1 MGEVFKNVL
10 ILSLI
15 GSVIT
20 LVLLLLKPLTLK
32 RLSAKWQYFTWIM
45 ALCMMIIPFYKLIP
59 KGRIGEILPDEVIGE
74 AALNTQNLFVFRYV
88 RTGADNIGID
98 VFSALT
104 FIWMLGMCVYLA
116 VIFGSYIKYT
126 RRLKASCV
134 SELECSAVDKVKSE
148 LGVRK
153 YIRVRVS
160 GEVASPLLVG
170 VFFPTVYIPE
180 KCISDEG
187 MRMVLLH
194 ELTHYKRKDLIFK
207 WAACISSAVH
217 WFNPFSHLLCK
228 NIGEVCEFCCDASV
242 TEKLSES
249 EKKTYMKTILDIA
262 EERKKIC

>member
-1 MGEVFKNVL
+1 MSEIFKNVL

-15 GSVIT
+15 GSVMT

-32 RLSAKWQYFTWIM
+32 RLSAKWQYFTWAL
-45 ALCMMIIPFYKLIP
+45 ALCVMIIPFYKLVP
-59 KGRIGEILPDEVIGE
+59 MGRIGEIFPDEVIGE
-74 AALNTQNLFVFRYV
+74 AALDTQNLFVFRYV
-88 RTGADNIGID
+88 RSGTDNNGID
-98 VFSALT
+98 VFSVLA
-104 FIWMLGMCVYLA
+104 FIWMLGVCVYLA
-116 VIFGSYIKYT
+116 VIFGSYMKYT

-134 SELECSAVDKVKSE
+134 KLECDAVDKVKSE

-153 YIRVRVS
+153 NIRVRVS
-160 GEVASPLLVG
+160 GEVMSPLLVG

-194 ELTHYKRKDLIFK
+194 ELTHYKRKDLVFK
-207 WAACISSAVH
+207 WAACISNAVH
-217 WFNPFSHLLCK
+217 WFNPFSHLLCR

-242 TEKLSES
+242 TRKLSES